1 MVINMQNKNKTKR
14 KTNAQLQAELAAV
27 LVQHAAQ
34 KAELTLQQAELNAAQ
49 ELNANQAA
57 ELKAA
62 ELKAAELTKQANKPK
77 PNANKNAAAAAFVTK
92 VTELIVGLKGKF
104 TQQAGASTLQ
114 ANTDFGPMYLVA
126 NCSNMANPRPAT
138 WQNPCVGTTQLFI
151 PSPTVRAIQQQAG
164 MAVNANG
171 WQANGIVACSF
182 GPKPA
187 THIVSLAARPEF
199 AGVGTQNF
207 VAAQGA
213 PSIQPQRGRLTCLV
227 LSPTA
232 ELLAELTAPAAAA
245 AELTP
250 QPELT

>member
-1 MVINMQNKNKTKR
+1 MQNKNKTKR

-34 KAELTLQQAELNAAQ
+34 KAELTLQQGELNAAK
-49 ELNANQAA
+49 ELNAAQAA

-62 ELKAAELTKQANKPK
+62 ELAQQAKKPK
-77 PNANKNAAAAAFVTK
+77 PKANKNAAAAAFVTK

-104 TQQAGASTLQ
+104 NQPAGVNALQ
-114 ANTDFGPMYLVA
+114 GLTDFGPVYLVT

-138 WQNPCVGTTQLFI
+138 WQSPCVGTTQLFI

-232 ELLAELTAPAAAA
+232 ELLAELTAPAPA

-250 QPELT
+250 PAELT